1 VASDSRT
8 LKLAIL
14 GEVKGL
20 TDSLKKSEKDV
31 ETFGDKVEGFS
42 RKAGLAFAAATAAA
56 ALYAGKLL
64 KEGVESAIADEQAQA
79 KLAKTL
85 ENVTGATNSQIAS
98 VEEYI
103 LKTSLATGVT
113 DDELRPSLDRLTR
126 STKDVEDA
134 QRLQTLALD
143 VSAGS
148 GKSLESVTEALA
160 KAYDGNY
167 GALKRLGVP
176 LDDSI
181 IKSKDFDAATKALSS
196 TFKDQASVQADTFEG
211 RMRKLKTALDE
222 AKESVGAALL
232 PELQKLVT
240 YITDRILPQ
249 INAFVGGLT
258 GNKGIKNGLEGTAS
272 ASYDLG
278 TAFRDMASSASRLFS
293 VFNADANTGS
303 SSGLAKVIGWA
314 ENIIKVFNKLIDGI
328 AFTMGLLKIMTE
340 PENWWLNSDE
350 TVALANKYA
359 GIVTPG
365 PPRAGLRSSNRSSTP
380 MSINFGGTGSVAGAV
395 GAGSGLLGSSTGGT
409 QIATDNSNSRI
420 LTNIDKL
427 QADVDKNIAAA
438 NKALEAANLAN
449 VKADALLTPDASILG
464 YRDSSL
470 TRTEQNIYNVTVN
483 GAVDPI
489 GTARQINNILGREAT
504 TNGSFNNLGF
514 SLLVAQ

>member
-1 VASDSRT
+1 MASDSRT

-31 ETFGDKVEGFS
+31 ETFGDKVGDFG

-56 ALYAGKLL
+56 ALYAGKLI
-64 KEGVESAIADEQAQA
+64 KEGVESAIADEKAQA
-79 KLAKTL
+79 SLAKTL
-85 ENVTGATNSQIAS
+85 ENVTGATKSQIAS

-126 STKDVEDA
+126 STKSVEDA

-148 GKSLESVTEALA
+148 GKSLQSVSEALA

-181 IKSKDFDAATKALSS
+181 VKSKDFDAATKALAS

-211 RMRKLKTALDE
+211 RMKRLKTALDE

-232 PELQKLVT
+232 PALTRLVGF
-240 YITDRILPQ
+240 ITDRVLPQ
-249 INAFVGGLT
+249 INAFVAGLT
-258 GNKGIKNGLEGTAS
+258 GNEGVEQGLEGTAK

-278 TAFRDMASSASRLFS
+278 AAFRSMAISVGKVFS
-293 VFNADANTGS
+293 VFNADQNTGS

-314 ENIIKVFNKLIDGI
+314 ENVINVFDKLIKGLAYTLGLIKVISNPKNW
-328 AFTMGLLKIMTE
+328 LLGA
-340 PENWWLNSDE
+340 DE
-350 TVALANKYA
+350 TVALANEYA
-359 GIVTPG
+359 GIAS
-365 PPRAGLRSSNRSSTP
+365 AGMPKAGSRTFNRSSTP
-380 MSINFGGTGSVAGAV
+380 MNINFPVAETGGL
-395 GAGSGLLGSSTGGT
+395 GAGSTV
-409 QIATDNSNSRI
+409 
-420 LTNIDKL
+420 K
-427 QADVDKNIAAA
+427 AAA
-438 NKALEAANLAN
+438 NVSKA
-449 VKADALLTPDASILG
+449 VKAATSAGVDNLSGMPSAMMPSAGYDSQLTK
-464 YRDSSL
+464 
-470 TRTEQNIYNVTVN
+470 TEQNIYNFTVN
-483 GAVDPI
+483 GALDSES
-489 GTARQINNILGREAT
+489 TARQIVTLLNDSQARGTLGAS
-504 TNGSFNNLGF
+504 GLIGAVSF
-514 SLLVAQ
+514 

>member
-1 VASDSRT
+1 MATDSRT

-56 ALYAGKLL
+56 ALYAGKLI
-64 KEGVESAIADEQAQA
+64 KEGVESAIADEKAQA
-79 KLAKTL
+79 SLAKTL
-85 ENVTGATNSQIAS
+85 ENVTGATKSQIAS

-126 STKDVEDA
+126 SVKDVDEA
-134 QRLQTLALD
+134 QKLQTLALD
-143 VSAGS
+143 IAAGS
-148 GKSLESVTEALA
+148 GKSLQSVSESLA

-176 LDDSI
+176 LDESI
-181 IKSKDFDAATKALSS
+181 VKSKDFDAATKALSS

-211 RMRKLKTALDE
+211 RMKRLKTALDE

-232 PELQKLVT
+232 PELTKLVGF
-240 YITDRILPQ
+240 ITERVLPQ

-258 GNKGIKNGLEGTAS
+258 GNKGIKNGLDGTAK

-278 TAFRDMASSASRLFS
+278 TAFRDMASSASKLFS

-328 AFTMGLLKIMTE
+328 AFTMGLLKIATE
-340 PENWWLNSDE
+340 PKNWFLNSDE

-359 GIVTPG
+359 GIITPG

-380 MSINFGGTGSVAGAV
+380 MNINFGASGSVAG
-395 GAGSGLLGSSTGGT
+395 GSGGSGGSSGSLGG
-409 QIATDNSNSRI
+409 A
-420 LTNIDKL
+420 
-427 QADVDKNIAAA
+427 AKNINEAIKAAA
-438 NKALEAANLAN
+438 TVGIDN
-449 VKADALLTPDASILG
+449 VSGMPSPMMPRGGYNAELTK
-464 YRDSSL
+464 
-470 TRTEQNIYNVTVN
+470 TEQNIYNFTVN
-483 GAVDPI
+483 GALDSES
-489 GTARQINNILGREAT
+489 TARQIVTLLNDSQARGTLGAS
-504 TNGSFNNLGF
+504 GLIGAVSF
-514 SLLVAQ
+514 

>member
-1 VASDSRT
+1 VATDSRT

-56 ALYAGKLL
+56 ALYAGKLI
-64 KEGVESAIADEQAQA
+64 KEGVESAIADEKAQA
-79 KLAKTL
+79 TLAKTL
-85 ENVTGATNSQIAS
+85 ENVTGATKSQIAS

-126 STKDVEDA
+126 SVKDVDEA
-134 QRLQTLALD
+134 QKLQTLALD
-143 VSAGS
+143 IAAGS
-148 GKSLESVTEALA
+148 GKSLGSVSEALA

-176 LDDSI
+176 LDESI

-232 PELQKLVT
+232 PSLQKLVT
-240 YITDRILPQ
+240 FITDRVLPQ
-249 INAFVGGLT
+249 INAFVAGLT
-258 GNKGIKNGLEGTAS
+258 GNEGVEQSLEGTAK

-278 TAFRDMASSASRLFS
+278 KAFRDMAVSVGKLFT

-303 SSGLAKVIGWA
+303 TSGLAKVIGWA
-314 ENIIKVFNKLIDGI
+314 ENVLKVFNKLVQGI
-328 AFTMGLLKIMTE
+328 AYTFGLIKVITN
-340 PENWWLNSDE
+340 PKNWLLGADE
-350 TVALANKYA
+350 TVALANEYA
-359 GIVTPG
+359 GIATAGMPS
-365 PPRAGLRSSNRSSTP
+365 AGLRTVNRSSTP
-380 MSINFGGTGSVAGAV
+380 MNINFPVASS
-395 GAGSGLLGSSTGGT
+395 GAGGGSSTT
-409 QIATDNSNSRI
+409 KAVTSISNAA
-420 LTNIDKL
+420 K
-427 QADVDKNIAAA
+427 AAA
-438 NKALEAANLAN
+438 SVAVEN
-449 VKADALLTPDASILG
+449 VSGMPSPMMPSGGYDSQLTK
-464 YRDSSL
+464 
-470 TRTEQNIYNVTVN
+470 TEQNIFNVTVN
-483 GAVDPI
+483 GAMDSES
-489 GTARQINNILGREAT
+489 TARQIV
-504 TNGSFNNLGF
+504 
-514 SLLVAQ
+514 SLLNDSQARGTLGASGLIGAVSF